1 MAKHFSSI
9 RTKLILFISI
19 TLFFSL
25 MMAMTGMYLF
35 QKSTLTGQTVERAE
49 EIGSIINTSL
59 KYQMLKRDFELT
71 QRIINEISTHKNVRS
86 AFIINEQ
93 GTVKFSSRPEQL
105 DNQLNKSDKQCL
117 PCHDRANNEARLTLH
132 KKDVV
137 HAFRHDESALTNV
150 TLIYNEKPCFG
161 CHAAKEKIL
170 GHLFIDYS
178 TAGMDSLIATTMLR
192 MLATAFVTLII
203 MTLAILYLINRWLH
217 KPITILM
224 DGVSELKKGHYGS
237 QVDYRGNTEFRVL
250 TDSFNVMSKNIQA
263 NIREIKNKGFEL
275 NVLYAIVKKISE
287 SIYLEELKVVVVD
300 ILIELMN
307 CDRCIIFTPSLKA
320 DVYEVTEMNKGSE
333 PFKSLINLADLAK
346 ASEREGEKI
355 IALFAKWVNN
365 EISAPLLSPDAL
377 VASLPLVIRDS
388 RLGLIVAVRNAANPF
403 DEEGFRLVTVARD
416 HLAVAF
422 ENARLYTLA
431 ITDELTHFFTLRHF
445 QSQMEIEISRFLR
458 YGQKCSLLMLDIDK
472 FKAVND
478 TYGHPAGDK
487 VLKEVA
493 AAIRNNLREID
504 IPCRYGGEEFT
515 VILPGT
521 SENGARLV
529 AERIRKSVEKT
540 VIPLDETRDISV
552 TISIGGACCP
562 EHGAAVKDMVVTADK
577 ALYRAKEAG
586 RNKVFWGHKENLA

>member
-9 RTKLILFISI
+9 RTKLLLFIAI

-49 EIGSIINTSL
+49 EIGGIINTGL

-71 QRIINEISTHKNVRS
+71 QRIINEISAHKNVLS
-86 AFIINEQ
+86 AFIINAQ
-93 GTVKFSSRPEQL
+93 GMVKFSSRPEQV
-105 DNQLNKSDKQCL
+105 DSQLSKSNKQCL
-117 PCHDRANNEARLTLH
+117 PCHDGANNEARLTLH
-132 KKDVV
+132 KKDVA
-137 HAFRHDESALTNV
+137 HAFRHESALTNV
-150 TLIYNEKPCFG
+150 TLIYNEKSCFG
-161 CHAAKEKIL
+161 CHPAQQKTL

-237 QVDYRGNTEFRVL
+237 QIDYRGNTEFQVL

-300 ILIELMN
+300 ILIELMD

-320 DVYEVTEMNKGSE
+320 GVYEITEMSKGRE
-333 PFKSLINLADLAK
+333 PFKSLITLDEIAK
-346 ASEREGEKI
+346 APEREGEEM
-355 IALFAKWVNN
+355 IALLAKWVNN
-365 EISAPLLSPDAL
+365 EKISTPTLSADAL
-377 VASLPLVIRDS
+377 IASLPLVIRDS
-388 RLGLIVAVRNAANPF
+388 RLGLIVAVRDAANPF
-403 DEEGFRLVTVARD
+403 DEEGFRLVTVAKD

-431 ITDELTHFFTLRHF
+431 ITDELTHLFTVRHF

-458 YGQKCSLLMLDIDK
+458 YGQTCSLLMLDIDK

-493 AAIRNNLREID
+493 TAIRNNLREID

-529 AERIRKSVEKT
+529 AERIRKSLEKT
-540 VIPLDETRDISV
+540 VIHLNETQEISV

-562 EHGAAVKDMVVTADK
+562 DHGTAVKDMVVTADK

-586 RNKVFWGHKENLA
+586 RNKVFWGT